1 MFEEILKQ
9 LTTDLDSKT
18 KLSRIKE
25 VIICYCVEEK
35 QILNCYRTLKHLELD
50 LLEYSD
56 LCNDKEFVKKILK
69 IIETELDIL
78 NVRMRIAQNPND
90 VGENSANN
98 LQLKWTDSKTDLV
111 ELIYFIKSSIGHGN
125 DSIKHIKTC
134 FEYFFQIKLG
144 NIYDILNDIS
154 SRKINRTKYIDR
166 MTVRFQNVLDQLDS

>member
-69 IIETELDIL
+69 IIET
-78 NVRMRIAQNPND
+78 
-90 VGENSANN
+90 
-98 LQLKWTDSKTDLV
+98 
-111 ELIYFIKSSIGHGN
+111 
-125 DSIKHIKTC
+125 
-134 FEYFFQIKLG
+134 
-144 NIYDILNDIS
+144 
-154 SRKINRTKYIDR
+154 
-166 MTVRFQNVLDQLDS
+166 